1 MMLYTD
7 RMSPGGLTMSMYST
21 KSPKLRGSFSFEPI
35 LHGGR
40 EGPAADVCD
49 VDEGEPAL
57 CR

>member
-1 MMLYTD
+1 MAMD
-7 RMSPGGLTMSMYST
+7 ST
-21 KSPKLRGSFSFEPI
+21 ANPKLRGPFRFEPI

-49 VDEGEPAL
+49 VDEEEPAI